1 MALRKTKEPGV
12 FFDDVL
18 NKFIKI
24 TEWSRGDRY
33 DTVVTASGAVT
44 AGTQK
49 NFLRSLTD
57 KDKIDANFPQP
68 RRLLSNGEE
77 MILERIGLY
86 IPSCLGNTVVLPRDV
101 KKAAENFYLTVK
113 LDRKEIA
120 DGPAY
125 TYPAGYGLN
134 GQTSE
139 NDAGIVNIGVPSV
152 AAAPKLTRPHEL
164 DMNTD
169 VEATGV
175 WYDHAWDASNM
186 PTLGSKVWHRLHF
199 LGLLK
204 AAATRAG

>member
-1 MALRKTKEPGV
+1 MVARRPLRHRRDGERRGHAEADQQGEGDEGDQLDELAEPPAQG
-12 FFDDVL
+12 
-18 NKFIKI
+18 
-24 TEWSRGDRY
+24 
-33 DTVVTASGAVT
+33 
-44 AGTQK
+44 
-49 NFLRSLTD
+49 LTD